1 MNWDQI
7 EGNWKQLK
15 GQAKQKWAKL
25 TDSDWNM
32 LTAKKTN
39 SLAVCRNAM
48 ATIASRLS
56 AKSTNGVAESIM
68 STVTRR

>member
-25 TDSDWNM
+25 TDSDWDA
-32 LTAKKTN
+32 LSGKREELAGRLQERYGYAKEDVERE
-39 SLAVCRNAM
+39 LDEWGR
-48 ATIASRLS
+48 
-56 AKSTNGVAESIM
+56 
-68 STVTRR
+68 TVDHHQTTR